1 MEVAHQASVKALQ
14 VSKIR
19 LHKLNLK
26 ERNPPLSVIQSMVS
40 KLKNTKKMF
49 LKEWLL
55 NPSWRL
61 EMVFEAKKLISVL
74 VKT

>member
-1 MEVAHQASVKALQ
+1 MTKLIKVAVLMEVAHQASVKALQ

-55 NPSWRL
+55 NPS
-61 EMVFEAKKLISVL
+61 
-74 VKT
+74 

>member
-61 EMVFEAKKLISVL
+61 EMVFEAKKLKSVL